1 MAVSATQ
8 KISVLI
14 ITLNEEKQMSEL
26 LAHLGFADEI
36 IVVDSYS
43 KDNTK
48 MIAES
53 FANVKFIQN
62 PFENYTAQRNFAID
76 LAANDWI
83 FFIDADERLTAKLK
97 EEIIETVNN
106 NPVFSAYLV
115 KRKFMFKNK
124 LLRFSGWQTDKIFR
138 LFDRRKAR
146 YINER
151 LVHEKLAVDGRIGK
165 LKHPLIHFSYSD
177 YQMYKSKM
185 VSYGKLK
192 AVEAKSRGIHP
203 NFFHFYIKPAYKFL
217 NQYIIRLGVLD
228 GKRGII
234 ICYLNAFSVYVRYQE
249 LKKLNQEAR

>member
-14 ITLNEEKQMSEL
+14 IILNEEKQMGEL
-26 LAHLGFADEI
+26 LAHLEFADEI

-43 KDNTK
+43 NDKTK
-48 MIAES
+48 IISES
-53 FANVKFIQN
+53 FVNVKFIEN

-83 FFIDADERLTAKLK
+83 FFIDADERLTAEL
-97 EEIIETVNN
+97 EQEIIETVNN
-106 NPVFSAYLV
+106 TPLFSAYLLR
-115 KRKFMFKNK
+115 RKFMFKNK

-138 LFDRRKAR
+138 LFDKRKAR

-151 LVHEKLAVDGRIGK
+151 LVHEKLAVNGRIGK

-185 VSYGKLK
+185 LNYGRLK
-192 AVEAKSRGIHP
+192 AIEAKKRGIRP
-203 NFFHFYIKPAYKFL
+203 TIFHFYIKPIYKFF

-228 GKRGII
+228 GKKGII
-234 ICYLNAFSVYVRYQE
+234 ICYLNALSVYVRYQE
-249 LKKLNQEAR
+249 LKKLYKN